1 MHETTF
7 QIFVNALLANNF
19 VLAMFLGLCPF
30 LGVSGKLDTAFP
42 MGVATTFVMLVASLC
57 AYGLNLLLTAF
68 HLEFLRLISYIVIIA
83 SSVQLV
89 EMVLKKYSPA
99 LFRALGIYLPLIT
112 TNCAVLGVALFQ
124 TAREYD
130 FIQSMTFSFG
140 GGAGFTLALVLMACG
155 ARAPATVRRA
165 RPGAGHRPVPDAGRH
180 PVAVLHGLRRAG
192 GLSDEALRRHHR
204 SGVCDSGRRHRGG
217 PHLRALRPAQPA
229 TRPLPQERRW
239 LRLLRGESRL

>member
-1 MHETTF
+1 MSESAF

-57 AYGLNLLLTAF
+57 AYGLNLLLGYF

-89 EMVLKKYSPA
+89 EMVLKKYSPG

-130 FIQSMTFSFG
+130 FIQSVTFSIG
-140 GGAGFTLALVLMACG
+140 GGLGFTLALVLMAS
-155 ARAPATVRRA
+155 VRERLTLSN
-165 RPGAGHRPVPDAGRH
+165 VPDLAQGTALSLMLAGILSLSFMGF
-180 PVAVLHGLRRAG
+180 AGLG
-192 GLSDEALRRHHR
+192 G
-204 SGVCDSGRRHRGG
+204 
-217 PHLRALRPAQPA
+217 
-229 TRPLPQERRW
+229 
-239 LRLLRGESRL
+239 

>member
-1 MHETTF
+1 MSETAF

-57 AYGLNLLLTAF
+57 AYGLNLLLGYF

-83 SSVQLV
+83 SAVQLV

-130 FIQSMTFSFG
+130 FVQSVTFSIG
-140 GGAGFTLALVLMACG
+140 GGAGFTLALVLMVS
-155 ARAPATVRRA
+155 VRERLTLSN
-165 RPGAGHRPVPDAGRH
+165 VPDLAQGTALSLMLAGILSLSFMGF
-180 PVAVLHGLRRAG
+180 AGLG
-192 GLSDEALRRHHR
+192 G
-204 SGVCDSGRRHRGG
+204 
-217 PHLRALRPAQPA
+217 
-229 TRPLPQERRW
+229 
-239 LRLLRGESRL
+239 